1 MQDKEERIRK
11 RYKSSDESSFNTRE
25 SGDGNF
31 NLNITTGDEEDERP
45 VQRSKGR
52 ENDIVIADQKAGAG
66 LKAVELEIRRLENRR
81 DVVVDDMEIACRVGA
96 YNMLD
101 ESVKTDLQD
110 GLLPMTDC
118 MPYGGVQSQ
127 VVEQPVGSF
136 NPLTISSKSNK
147 VCGKRKLVTVYSN
160 ELSMGYLCVHLP
172 ALREPQSSNEGGVT
186 SADIQDKGY
195 KGNFDL
201 RLPVA
206 GRGGQLLEVERGI
219 FDVKGMG
226 PDNVPGGPEDG
237 EDDPKDSTGYTLAL
251 GQGC

>member
-25 SGDGNF
+25 SGDGIF

-52 ENDIVIADQKAGAG
+52 ENDIVIADQKARAG
-66 LKAVELEIRRLENRR
+66 LKAVELEIRRLENRYTAVER
-81 DVVVDDMEIACRVGA
+81 YKYMMTRCAGIETFAIA
-96 YNMLD
+96 
-101 ESVKTDLQD
+101 TDLED

-127 VVEQPVGSF
+127 VVEQPTEW
-136 NPLTISSKSNK
+136 LIEMTD
-147 VCGKRKLVTVYSN
+147 
-160 ELSMGYLCVHLP
+160 H
-172 ALREPQSSNEGGVT
+172 
-186 SADIQDKGY
+186 IQDKGY

-206 GRGGQLLEVERGI
+206 GRGGQLLKVERGI
-219 FDVKGMG
+219 FDVEGMG
-226 PDNVPGGPEDG
+226 PDNVPMVDG
-237 EDDPKDSTGYTLAL
+237 EDDPKDSSVTLELEVMDVKESYAGWSRKRWKVKFKCKANPLWQQKKLNDICKRNDILLSGYSL
-251 GQGC
+251 GVCGTQ